1 MTKLSETFVYLDY
14 NATTP
19 VASEVV
25 HAMSPYWR
33 GIYGNPSSG
42 HLQGRLAHKAI
53 EDARRHVAD
62 LVGVPPS
69 WVILTGGATEA
80 NNIAIIG
87 AARNLPT
94 ARRHIIISSV
104 EHPAIAEPAKA
115 LAAQGFDISVAP
127 VDDTGRLLL
136 EAFERLIRPDTGL
149 VSIMLAN
156 NETGTIQ
163 PIAEVSR
170 LVRGRNIIVHT
181 DAAQA
186 VGKVRVDVN
195 DLGVDM
201 LTVAGHK
208 FYAPKGVGALIRDPA
223 IRLTS
228 LDYGAGHETGLRPGT
243 ENLPLIVGL
252 GEAARLAAMEL
263 PVRAKKMTTLRDQL
277 EHGLRTMWPGLILNG
292 HPTERLP
299 NTLNV
304 SLPGVDAREILS
316 QVGNMLAASAGS
328 ACHSDS
334 ATVSGVLGAM
344 GIQADRA
351 RSAIR
356 FSVGYDQSLED
367 IAVACAL
374 LADCIACGATPPV

>member
-1 MTKLSETFVYLDY
+1 MTELPQPFVYLDY

-19 VASEVV
+19 VAPAVV
-25 HAMSPYWR
+25 HAMSAYWC

-53 EDARRHVAD
+53 EAARKHVAD

-69 WVILTGGATEA
+69 WVIFTGGATEA

-115 LAAQGFDISVAP
+115 LAAQGFDVSVAP
-127 VDDTGRLLL
+127 VDETGRLRL
-136 EAFERLIRPDTGL
+136 EAFESLIRPDTGL

-163 PIAEVSR
+163 PVADVSH
-170 LVRGRNIIVHT
+170 LVRGRKIIVHT

-186 VGKVRVDVN
+186 VGKVHVDV
-195 DLGVDM
+195 DALGVQM
-201 LTVAGHK
+201 LTIAGHK

-223 IRLTS
+223 IHLAS
-228 LDYGAGHETGLRPGT
+228 LDYGAGHEAGLRPGT
-243 ENLPLIVGL
+243 ENLPLIVGF

-263 PVRAKKMTTLRDQL
+263 SARAKMMKALRDQL
-277 EHGLRTMWPGLILNG
+277 EQGLRAIWPGLTLNG
-292 HPTERLP
+292 HQAERLP

-304 SLPGVDAREILS
+304 SIPGVDARELLAR
-316 QVGNMLAASAGS
+316 VGNVLAASAGS
-328 ACHSDS
+328 ACHSDRD
-334 ATVSGVLGAM
+334 TVSGVLGAM
-344 GIQADRA
+344 GIEAERA
-351 RSAIR
+351 HSAIR
-356 FSVGYDQSLED
+356 FSVGYDQVEAD
-367 IAVACAL
+367 IESACAIL
-374 LADCIACGATPPV
+374 HREANGVSA